1 MAKPYSQDLRE
12 RVVRAVAAGRS
23 RHAVAKLFHLS
34 ASAVIKW
41 TKRLDSEGSVAAK
54 PMGGVRRDVLGDQRA
69 WLRAR
74 LTEKPDLT
82 LEALRAEL
90 AERGSKVSLW
100 TVWSFCRS
108 EKLTFK
114 KKACCQASNCG
125 PVSPAGVSGGSGCS
139 HGLIRPGWC
148 SSTKP
153 GPRPT

>member
-1 MAKPYSQDLRE
+1 
-12 RVVRAVAAGRS
+12 
-23 RHAVAKLFHLS
+23 
-34 ASAVIKW
+34 
-41 TKRLDSEGSVAAK
+41 
-54 PMGGVRRDVLGDQRA
+54 MGGVRRDVLGDQRA

-114 KKACCQASNCG
+114 KK
-125 PVSPAGVSGGSGCS
+125 PAAKRATADPC
-139 HGLIRPGWC
+139 RPLA
-148 SSTKP
+148 
-153 GPRPT
+153 